1 MSLQAIIY
9 NKDGLFVL
17 DQLLLPHQH
26 KYVPVKSIEDSF
38 SVIKNMQVRGA
49 PAIGIVAAL
58 SVAVGL
64 KNLEEGKNAKD
75 FVIDSLEYLKQS
87 RPTAVNLFEASHILQ
102 NAARSVHP
110 SQVKEKVIQEAEAI
124 LDRDLRDNHAIG
136 AAGRQFL
143 LNHYKGTKTKLT
155 ILTHCN
161 TGSLATSGYGTA
173 LGVIRAL
180 YENGNLEHAF
190 CTETRPYNQ
199 GSRLTAFELVHDR
212 IPATLVTDSTAASIM
227 HKIDA
232 IVVGADRV
240 TKNGDTANK
249 IGTLNLAIL
258 ANHFNIPFIVAAPFS
273 SIDLNLAS
281 GSQITIEQRP
291 SIEMVTVRGPVVK
304 NSDATEFGD
313 AERVH
318 IAAPGINTYCPAFDV
333 TPAKLIAA
341 VATEKGYFTATNG
354 NFSFT
359 DSRESA

>member
-9 NKDGLFVL
+9 KEDRLFVL

-26 KYVPVKSIEDSF
+26 KYVPVETIEDSF
-38 SVIKNMQVRGA
+38 SVIKKMQVRGA
-49 PAIGIVAAL
+49 PAIAIVAAL

-64 KNLEEGKNAKD
+64 KNLEEGKDAKA

-87 RPTAVNLFEASHILQ
+87 RPTAVNLFEAAHHLQ
-102 NAARSVHP
+102 SVARSVDP
-110 SQVKEKVIQEAEAI
+110 SSVKQKVIKEAEAI

-143 LNHYKGTKTKLT
+143 LNHYKGTKSKFT

-180 YENGNLEHAF
+180 HENGNLEHAF

-227 HKIDA
+227 SKIDA

-258 ANHFNIPFIVAAPFS
+258 ANYFNVPFIVAAPFS
-273 SIDLNLAS
+273 SIDLNLES

-291 SIEMVTVRGPVVK
+291 STEMITVRGPVVK
-304 NSDATEFGD
+304 NADATEFGQE
-313 AERVH
+313 ERIH

-333 TPAKLIAA
+333 TSANLIAA
-341 VATEKGYFTATNG
+341 VATEKGYYTPTEDG
-354 NFSFT
+354 FSFEVS
-359 DSRESA
+359 DESV